1 MPASFCWK
9 GFVEM
14 YTVYILECRD
24 GTYYTG
30 ITNKLKQRLNQHQ
43 SGKASKY
50 TRARLP
56 VRLVYQEPARDK
68 SDALKRE
75 WEVKSWTRKK
85 KQQLIQTY
93 LGEEHVHE

>member
-1 MPASFCWK
+1 
-9 GFVEM
+9 M

-30 ITNKLKQRLNQHQ
+30 ITNRLKQRLNQHQ

-56 VRLVYQEPARDK
+56 VRLVYQETALDK
-68 SDALKRE
+68 SHALKRE
-75 WEVKSWTRKK
+75 WKVKSWSRKK
-85 KQQLIQTY
+85 KHQLIQTY
-93 LGEEHVHE
+93 LGELGDE

>member
-1 MPASFCWK
+1 
-9 GFVEM
+9 M

-30 ITNKLKQRLNQHQ
+30 ITNRLNQRLIQHQ

-56 VRLVYQEPARDK
+56 VRLVYQEAAIDK
-68 SDALKRE
+68 SHALKRE
-75 WEVKSWTRKK
+75 WEVKSWSRTKK
-85 KQQLIQTY
+85 HQLIQTY
-93 LGEEHVHE
+93 LGELGDE